1 LPVRPVRLNLAGNL
15 AFVLTLLIVL
25 SWLARSGLASSDGR
39 RIVVFGSRGFVG
51 LCAYLILLYGVTYPL
66 LRPDGLPSAPVQL
79 LTFVF
84 YALAIAGLWL
94 HRRREPLSANAVEVD
109 GRELKLVKILFAAL
123 LALALVLS
131 IFTGTPVLFLPIVPN
146 FLVWTPLGFLL
157 TAVALA
163 IGLRE
168 RIASAR
174 AA

>member
-1 LPVRPVRLNLAGNL
+1 MNSGGPLNLAGNL
-15 AFVLTLLIVL
+15 AIVL
-25 SWLARSGLASSDGR
+25 ILLLVLSRLARSGLASSDGR
-39 RIVVFGSRGFVG
+39 RIVAFGRGGFVG

-66 LRPDGLPSAPVQL
+66 LRPDGLPSLPVQL
-79 LTFVF
+79 FTFVF

-131 IFTGTPVLFLPIVPN
+131 VFTGTPVLFLPIVLN
-146 FLVWTPLGFLL
+146 FVVWTPLGFLL
-157 TAVALA
+157 TGVAVVK
-163 IGLRE
+163 GLRE

-174 AA
+174 SA